1 MITALLLITLP
12 CAALAAENET
22 YIDYAVGTLAQSESH
37 TALESFSAYM
47 PSVIISS
54 SMLYRHNEAVK
65 AAQILAEEEA
75 AAAANAVPEEKEG
88 LADLKEQITEY
99 IDTRAGDW
107 GVYVKNLNTNE
118 YLSINE
124 KSYSSAS
131 LIKLFTLAAVY
142 NELEYG
148 SVTRTAEVD
157 NLLNLMITQSS
168 NTAFNTLTEIIGGG
182 STVNGFDVENAN
194 TNVLGCVNTQH
205 KSQLVDKAGESA
217 IFVGYNLTSPADCG
231 NILEM
236 IYRGTLVSET
246 ASEEMLNL
254 LKAQTRTWKIPS
266 ALPEGT
272 VTANKTGENS
282 KVEGDAAIVYSP
294 ACDYI
299 LCVIGNGSVGA
310 GTETIRSISAS
321 VYSYFN
327 K

>member
-1 MITALLLITLP
+1 MIILLCTAH
-12 CAALAAENET
+12 AAGASENET
-22 YIDYAVGTLAQSESH
+22 YIDYAVGTLAQSDSH

-54 SMLYRHNEAVK
+54 SMLYRYNEAVK
-65 AAQILAEEEA
+65 AAQILAEE
-75 AAAANAVPEEKEG
+75 AAAANTIPEEKEG
-88 LADLKEQITEY
+88 LADLKEQITSY
-99 IDTRAGDW
+99 INTRAGEW

-131 LIKLFTLAAVY
+131 LIKLFTLASVY

-148 SVTRTAEVD
+148 SVTRSAEVD

-168 NTAFNTLTEIIGGG
+168 NAAFNALTEIIGGG

-194 TNVLGCVNTQH
+194 TCALGCVNTQH

-246 ASEEMLNL
+246 ASEEMLSL

-299 LCVIGNGSVGA
+299 LCVIGNGDVGA
-310 GTETIRSISAS
+310 GTETIRNVSSS

-327 K
+327 N